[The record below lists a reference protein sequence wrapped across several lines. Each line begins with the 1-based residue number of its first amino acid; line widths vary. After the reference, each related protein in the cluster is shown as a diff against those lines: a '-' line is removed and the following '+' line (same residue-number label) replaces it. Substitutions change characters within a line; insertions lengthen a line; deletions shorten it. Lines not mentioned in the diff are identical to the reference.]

1 MGKYEVLG
9 LLIML
14 RQTGDHEYYRY
25 AEIHQLMIEHDMS
38 QSYTAVWRSVN
49 VLYSDGLL
57 DVKVEGGL
65 LDRTLRFRAKLSR
78 VLQASDMKGVHNTYR
93 KMQQRPGGVVSEATS
108 KQTREEL
115 LAQGQ
120 KVA

>member
-14 RQTGDHEYYRY
+14 RQTGDHQHYRY
-25 AEIHQLMIEHDMS
+25 TEIHQMMIEHDMS

-65 LDRTLRFRAKLSR
+65 LDRTLKFRAKLSR
-78 VLQASDMKGVHNTYR
+78 VLQTSDMKRVHNTYR
-93 KMQQRPGGVVSEATS
+93 KMHQGSGRPVPGATSEPGRKELLATS
-108 KQTREEL
+108 KR
-115 LAQGQ
+115 A
-120 KVA
+120 A